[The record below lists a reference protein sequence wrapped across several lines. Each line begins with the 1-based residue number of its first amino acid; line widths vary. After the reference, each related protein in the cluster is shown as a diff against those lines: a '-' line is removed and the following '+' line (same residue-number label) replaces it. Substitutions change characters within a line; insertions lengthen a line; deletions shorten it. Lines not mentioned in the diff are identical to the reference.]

1 MRHPRVWPP
10 PSADALFSS
19 LLTRAKILP
28 SGGGEAW
35 GGGWGGGVGAGKAYP
50 VIPFNGLTP
59 TFSWDPA
66 ASQLGG
72 GFGHTGGCWHAG
84 RPSN

>member
-35 GGGWGGGVGAGKAYP
+35 GGGWGGVGAGKAYP

-59 TFSWDPA
+59 TFIWDPA